1 MLFRQIF
8 AVLSWVEA
16 NFAHVKTIMAIV
28 LLALNF
34 SNADYLFSH
43 KADYKASLDE
53 LQKMLPAAADKKE
66 KAEVCWRISRVFL
79 MLGDAAE
86 GKEAKRS
93 LYAQGISAADQGI
106 AADPSNYKCYMW
118 RSANRGRDCQTRPL
132 PQQAAASGQILS
144 DLETILDKLGR
155 TDYSEAWEAL
165 SQVYIPHPLKSDDA
179 GISYAYMAALKIP
192 NDEIRIST
200 LIWLASLLYDRNKD
214 AADREKIIK
223 SNRDKFAAP
232 AKSNTAKYAFIEGN
246 ARVPWLGSSSEVLSD
261 REEARAIIRY
271 AESKY
276 NSRPDKTPVDRQDY
290 TELTKL
296 KDKWN

>member
-1 MLFRQIF
+1 
-8 AVLSWVEA
+8 
-16 NFAHVKTIMAIV
+16 MAIV

-53 LQKMLPAAADKKE
+53 LQKMLPAATDSKE
-66 KAEVCWRISRVFL
+66 KAEVYWRLARAYL

-86 GKEAKRS
+86 GKDAKRS
-93 LYAQGISAADQGI
+93 LFAQGIAAADQGI

-132 PQQAAASGQILS
+132 PQQAAASSQILS

-192 NDEIRIST
+192 KDEIRIST
-200 LIWLASLLYDRNKD
+200 LLWLANLLYDRNKD
-214 AADREKIIK
+214 AADREKMIK
-223 SNRDKFAAP
+223 SNREKYAAG
-232 AKSNTAKYAFIEGN
+232 AKSNTAKYAYFEGN
-246 ARVPWLGSSSEVLSD
+246 ASVPWLDSSQKVLSD

-276 NSRPDKTPVDRQDY
+276 NSRTEKTPVDRQDY
-290 TELTKL
+290 MELVKI
-296 KDKWN
+296 KNKWN